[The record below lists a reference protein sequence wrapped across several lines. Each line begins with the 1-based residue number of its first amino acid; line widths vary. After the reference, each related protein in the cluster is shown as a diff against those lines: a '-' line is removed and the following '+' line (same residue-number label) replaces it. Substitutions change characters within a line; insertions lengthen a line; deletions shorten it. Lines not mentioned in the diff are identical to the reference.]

1 MEILQN
7 RIAKQESQNQALNML
22 LIAVCMSLGLN
33 RYSPFVTHSE
43 IEAALLSMQDLTVNG
58 AYGDD
63 PKSTAETLLSLYRGD
78 HGEDL
83 GRAARHLHIVPKA
96 DMQADE

>member
-1 MEILQN
+1 MSDEVFTAQLDNPEHVARAMEILQN
-7 RIAKQESQNQALNML
+7 RIAKLESQNQALNML

-33 RYSPFVTHSE
+33 RHSPFVTHSE

-63 PKSTAETLLSLYRGD
+63 PKSTAMVACLLSR
-78 HGEDL
+78 
-83 GRAARHLHIVPKA
+83 
-96 DMQADE
+96 Q